1 MELFLI
7 VASMIGGLALFLY
20 GMGTMSETLSNLA
33 GGTLDKAIDKITK
46 NRYIGFLAGALL
58 TGVVQSSSATTV
70 LTVGFVNAGILKL
83 KEAAGLIIGANLGA
97 TLNAW
102 ILSLNTIEGGTIIL
116 ELCKPTSFV
125 PFFAMAGVLFKMIGK
140 TEKKKII
147 GNAIIGFAVM
157 MTGMSLMSQAI
168 APLKEIPAFKQLLV
182 SFNNPFIGFLFAL
195 LFTMLIQSSDA
206 TVGILQAIA
215 MSAVL
220 TRGMVIPLICGAQVG
235 TCITALISSL
245 GTSNNGKRAAFIH
258 LYYNLLKAIPLLAI
272 LYGVNAVKHIS
283 GLDVNVSGMDIPL
296 MHTLINICGA
306 AIYLPLSGFIVKL
319 ASVTIPYSRAEKKEQ
334 ENVLTMLDPKLLVNP
349 AVAMRQV
356 RASLLML
363 SQCVSESYEMM
374 LKRSGDNKDNEMS
387 LGEKCDRIRGYREQI
402 HRYLVSLSE
411 RNIDEA
417 TSGAV
422 LAAQNICISFG
433 RMGELIRSSDELCLN
448 LEKEGKSFSE
458 AGSADLTVFADAV
471 REIVDTTVID
481 FEYGS
486 RKLTESISLF
496 REIVSELHSMINTK
510 HIKRLHEGICDRD
523 MGTPFMDLCYNF
535 EKIID
540 ECDQVAV
547 NLLPFTVSRHDVKEA
562 SQADHPEMSDAQI
575 KELFRDKYLA
585 LLENK

>member
-1 MELFLI
+1 MFLI
-7 VASMIGGLALFLY
+7 IASMIGGLALFLY

-116 ELCKPTSFV
+116 TLCKPTTFV
-125 PFFAMAGVLFKMIGK
+125 PFFAMAGVLIKMIGK

-168 APLKEIPAFKQLLV
+168 APLREIPSFKQLLV

-272 LYGVNAVKHIS
+272 LYGVNAVNHIS
-283 GLDVNVSGMDIPL
+283 GLDVNVNGMDIPL
-296 MHTLINICGA
+296 IHTLINFCGA
-306 AIYLPLSGFIVKL
+306 AIYLPLSGFIVKI
-319 ASVTIPYSRAEKKEQ
+319 ASATIPFSQAEKRQQ
-334 ENVLTMLDPKLLVNP
+334 ENVLEMLDPKLLINP
-349 AVAMRQV
+349 AIALRQV
-356 RASLLML
+356 RAALLL
-363 SQCVSESYEMM
+363 QSRCVSDSYEMM
-374 LKRSGDNKDNEMS
+374 LKTQGADDGFHLNLNEM
-387 LGEKCDRIRGYREQI
+387 CDRIAGYKDQI
-402 HRYLVSLSE
+402 HRYLVALSE
-411 RNIDEA
+411 KHLDEA
-417 TSGAV
+417 ASAAA

-433 RMGELIRSSDELCLN
+433 RTGELIRASYEVRTGLQNS
-448 LEKEGKSFSE
+448 GKSFSQ
-458 AGSADLTVFADAV
+458 AGNSDLSVFTEAV
-471 REIVDTTVID
+471 REIVDTTVMD

-486 RKLTESISLF
+486 RKLTKNISVF
-496 REIVSELHSMINTK
+496 REVVSQLHSMVNKK

-523 MGTPFMDLCYNF
+523 LGTPFMDICYNL

-540 ECDQVAV
+540 ECDQVAL
-547 NLLPFTVSRHDVKEA
+547 NLLPFTNNGAGIPDDRKDEDTKMS
-562 SQADHPEMSDAQI
+562 ADQI
-575 KELFRDKYLA
+575 KELYRDKYLA
-585 LLENK
+585 LLDEQ